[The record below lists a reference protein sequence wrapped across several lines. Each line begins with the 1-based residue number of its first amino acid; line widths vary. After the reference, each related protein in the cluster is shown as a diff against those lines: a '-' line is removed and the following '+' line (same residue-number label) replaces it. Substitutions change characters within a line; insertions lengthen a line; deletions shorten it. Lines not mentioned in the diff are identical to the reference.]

1 MESGSISMLRFIMN
15 TKQYTKAGLEALLQK
30 ARGLNREL
38 DKKFELFNSL
48 KDVMEETAA
57 RFASLGE
64 DAKANLRDSADWA
77 SRCAGHAVKCA
88 ECEHRTGLYSE
99 LAVKAATRKRNW
111 VLWVEIPL
119 LVLLLWRFVVD
130 VANWFFL

>member
-30 ARGLNREL
+30 ARGLNQEL
-38 DKKFELFNSL
+38 DKKYKYFNSL
-48 KDVMEETAA
+48 KDVMEESAA
-57 RFASLGE
+57 KFASLGE
-64 DAKANLRDSADWA
+64 DVKADVRECSEWA
-77 SRCAGHAVKCA
+77 TRCAGHAVKCA
-88 ECEHRTGLYSE
+88 EREHRTWLYSE

>member
-1 MESGSISMLRFIMN
+1 MESGSISMLRFIMK

-38 DKKFELFNSL
+38 DKKYEFFNSL

-57 RFASLGE
+57 RFASLSQ
-64 DAKANLRDSADWA
+64 DAKADVRECSEWA
-77 SRCAGHAVKCA
+77 TRCAGHAVKCA
-88 ECEHRTGLYSE
+88 ESEHRTGLYSE

-130 VANWFFL
+130 VANWFFF

>member
-1 MESGSISMLRFIMN
+1 MN

-38 DKKFELFNSL
+38 DKKYELFNSL
-48 KDVMEETAA
+48 KDVMEETVT
-57 RFASLGE
+57 RCASLGE
-64 DAKANLRDSADWA
+64 DVKADVRECSEWA
-77 SRCAGHAVKCA
+77 TRCAGHAVKCA
-88 ECEHRTGLYSE
+88 ERE
-99 LAVKAATRKRNW
+99 RNW